1 MIFIS
6 KAEIEQ
12 MKKKVIDPQTG
23 MTEFD
28 LFEWNHSN
36 EDWEVL

>member
-23 MTEFD
+23 MTELD
-28 LFEWNHSN
+28 LFEYNHCY
-36 EDWEVL
+36 EDVEIL